1 MNIPAHSPAWFVH
14 SYESYWQIFVHLWFM
29 GLSIDKLSIHLP
41 SKVLSNEMLAK
52 EFGTEAADI
61 FKRTGIE
68 KRYLSAPNETAS
80 DLAYEA
86 AKKLLA
92 QEPGRKVDFLIFCS
106 DCFDYIAP
114 ATSCILQ
121 DRLNLPQDT
130 GCIDLPYGCSGFV
143 YGLGIANGLLH
154 SSMAETILFLT
165 CDTST
170 KTLHP
175 GNLEQRSLFSDAAV
189 ATLISKNNQP
199 ANSFVFGS
207 DGGGALDLYIEGSA
221 FRQPQDENLKKENSL
236 PYGQMVMNGTNVFS
250 FALRTV
256 PKLVDDTLKKANV
269 KFEEIDL
276 FVFHQANGFLLETLR
291 RKMNIPKEKFYTNIK
306 DYGNTVASSIPLAL
320 YTAKEEKVLKKGM
333 KVLAAGFGVG
343 NSWGA
348 TVINY

>member
-1 MNIPAHSPAWFVH
+1 
-14 SYESYWQIFVHLWFM
+14 M

-41 SKVLSNEMLAK
+41 SAVLTNAMLAK
-52 EFGTEAADI
+52 IFGTDEADI

-68 KRYLSAPNETAS
+68 KRYLSAKGETAS

-92 QEPGRKVDFLIFCS
+92 QTPGKKIDFLIFCS

-121 DRLNLPQDT
+121 DRLGLPQNT

-154 SSMAETILFLT
+154 SGMAETVLFLT

-175 GNLEQRSLFSDAAV
+175 ENLEQRSLFSDVAV
-189 ATLISKNNQP
+189 AMIISKNDKP

-221 FRQPQDENLKKENSL
+221 FRQPQDANFKKENSL
-236 PYGQMVMNGTNVFS
+236 PHGQMFMNGTNVFS

-256 PKLVDDTLKKANV
+256 PKMIEDTLKKAGLT
-269 KFEEIDL
+269 FEEIDL

-320 YTAKEEKVLKKGM
+320 YTAEQEKVLKKGM
-333 KVLAAGFGVG
+333 KVLTAGFGVG

>member
-1 MNIPAHSPAWFVH
+1 
-14 SYESYWQIFVHLWFM
+14 M
-29 GLSIDKLSIHLP
+29 GLSLDKLSIHLP
-41 SKVLSNEMLAK
+41 STVLSNDMLAK
-52 EFGTEAADI
+52 TFGTDAADI

-68 KRYLSAPNETAS
+68 KRYLAAPNQTAS
-80 DLAYEA
+80 DLAFEA

-92 QEPGRKVDFLIFCS
+92 TEPEQKIDFLIFCS

-121 DRLNLPQDT
+121 NRLNLPQST

-154 SSMAETILFLT
+154 SGMAETVLFLT

-175 GNLEQRSLFSDAAV
+175 ENLEQRSLFSDVAV
-189 ATLISKNNQP
+189 ALMISKNNQP

-221 FRQPQDENLKKENSL
+221 FREPQGANFKKEKGL

-256 PKLVDDTLKKANV
+256 PKMIEETLVKAGV
-269 KFEEIDL
+269 RFEEIDL
-276 FVFHQANGFLLETLR
+276 FIFHQANGFLLETLR

-320 YTAKEEKVLKKGM
+320 YTAEQEKVLKRGM
-333 KVLAAGFGVG
+333 KVLVAGFGVG

>member
-1 MNIPAHSPAWFVH
+1 
-14 SYESYWQIFVHLWFM
+14 M
-29 GLSIDKLSIHLP
+29 GLSIDKISIHLP
-41 SKVLSNEMLAK
+41 EQVLTNEMLAK
-52 EFGTEAADI
+52 EFKTEAADI

-68 KRYLSAPNETAS
+68 TRYLSAKNETAS
-80 DLAYEA
+80 DLAFAA

-92 QEPGRKVDFLIFCS
+92 ENTGKKIDFLIFCS

-121 DRLNLPQDT
+121 DRLSLSQNT

-154 SSMAETILFLT
+154 SGMAETVLFLT

-175 GNLEQRSLFSDAAV
+175 ENLEQRSLFSDAAV
-189 ATLISKNNQP
+189 AMLISKNDKP

-221 FRQPQDENLKKENSL
+221 FRQPQDSNFKKEKAL
-236 PYGQMVMNGTNVFS
+236 PYGQMVMNGANVFS

-256 PKLVDDTLKKANV
+256 PKMIKDTLEKSGV
-269 KFEEIDL
+269 TFDQIDL

-291 RKMNIPKEKFYTNIK
+291 RKLNIPPDKFYTNIK
-306 DYGNTVASSIPLAL
+306 DHGNTVASSIPLAL
-320 YTAKEEKVLKKGM
+320 YTAEQEKALKKGM
-333 KVLAAGFGVG
+333 KVLVAGFGVG

-348 TVINY
+348 TIINY

>member
-1 MNIPAHSPAWFVH
+1 
-14 SYESYWQIFVHLWFM
+14 M
-29 GLSIDKLSIHLP
+29 GLSLDKLSIHLP
-41 SKVLSNEMLAK
+41 SQVLTNEMLAK
-52 EFGTEAADI
+52 EFKTDTADI

-68 KRYLSAPNETAS
+68 TRYLSAKNETAS
-80 DLAYEA
+80 DLAYQA
-86 AKKLLA
+86 AKKLLS
-92 QEPGRKVDFLIFCS
+92 ENPGKKIDFLIFCS

-121 DRLNLPQDT
+121 DRLSLPQNT

-143 YGLGIANGLLH
+143 YGLGIASGLLH
-154 SSMAETILFLT
+154 SGMAETILFLT

-175 GNLEQRSLFSDAAV
+175 ENLEQRSLFSDAAV
-189 ATLISKNNQP
+189 AMLITKNNSP
-199 ANSFVFGS
+199 INSFVFGS
-207 DGGGALDLYIEGSA
+207 DGSGALDLYIEGSA
-221 FRQPQDENLKKENSL
+221 FRKPQDDNFKRETGL

-256 PKLVDDTLKKANV
+256 PPMINDTLKKSGIA
-269 KFEEIDL
+269 FDEIDL

-291 RKMNIPKEKFYTNIK
+291 KKMNIPKEKFYTNLK

-320 YTAKEEKVLKKGM
+320 YTAEQEKVLKKGM
-333 KVLAAGFGVG
+333 KVLVAGFGVG

-348 TVINY
+348 TIINY